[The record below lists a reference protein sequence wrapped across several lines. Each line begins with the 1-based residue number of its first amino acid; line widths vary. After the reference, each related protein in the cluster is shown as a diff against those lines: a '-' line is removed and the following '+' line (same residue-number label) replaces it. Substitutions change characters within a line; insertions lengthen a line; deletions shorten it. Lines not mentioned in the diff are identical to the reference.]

1 LTPPL
6 GLGIVPRLWSSRSAL
21 SSRVPAKAN
30 TSTPGPVYLPLR
42 ARIQVKNI
50 LGRKVGMTSVFT
62 DDGRN
67 VPVTVIEAGPCTVVE
82 RRTKESHGY
91 DAVALGFG
99 AVKKSRVTR
108 ALAGHFKKQ
117 GVEAT
122 RFVREFR
129 TGIDG
134 VEVGQTIT
142 VAGFEPGDRVDVVG
156 ISKGHGFA
164 GGIKRHNFRGGGAS
178 HGSMIHRQPGS
189 NGDTNAG
196 RTVKGSRRPGHYGVD
211 RTTMQNLEVVR
222 ADVERNLLLVRGPVP
237 GPKNGLVVLRAS
249 VKHKAEAGA

>member
-1 LTPPL
+1 M
-6 GLGIVPRLWSSRSAL
+6 
-21 SSRVPAKAN
+21 
-30 TSTPGPVYLPLR
+30 
-42 ARIQVKNI
+42 KNI

-62 DDGRN
+62 EDGRY

-82 RRTKESHGY
+82 RRTKEKHGY
-91 DAVALGFG
+91 EAVALGFG
-99 AVKKSRVTR
+99 VVKKARVTR

-129 TGIDG
+129 DGIEG
-134 VEVGQTIT
+134 VEVGQTVT
-142 VAGFEPGDRVDVVG
+142 VSGFEPGDRVDVVG

-164 GGIKRHNFRGGGAS
+164 GGIKRHNFSGGGAS

-211 RTTMQNLEVVR
+211 RTTHQNLEVVR
-222 ADVERNLLLVRGPVP
+222 TDTERNLLLVRGPVP
-237 GPKNGLVVLRAS
+237 GPKNALVVVRKS
-249 VKHKAEAGA
+249 VKTKKGAQA

>member
-1 LTPPL
+1 M
-6 GLGIVPRLWSSRSAL
+6 
-21 SSRVPAKAN
+21 
-30 TSTPGPVYLPLR
+30 
-42 ARIQVKNI
+42 KNI

-62 DDGRN
+62 DDGRY

-82 RRTKESHGY
+82 RRTKDKHGY

-99 AVKKSRVTR
+99 SVKKRRVAR

-117 GVEAT
+117 GVEPV

-129 TGIDG
+129 GETGDAD
-134 VEVGQTIT
+134 VGATVT

-156 ISKGHGFA
+156 ISKGHGFS
-164 GGIKRHNFRGGGAS
+164 GGIKRHNFSGGGAS
-178 HGSMIHRQPGS
+178 HGSMIHRQPAS

-196 RTVKGSRRPGHYGVD
+196 RTVKGSRRPGQYGVD

-222 ADVERNLLLVRGPVP
+222 ADSERNLLLLRGPVP
-237 GPKNGLVVLRAS
+237 GAKNGLVIVRSS
-249 VKHKAEAGA
+249 VKAAKATEA